1 LTVRN
6 PLTTYKG
13 VDLKHVARRAK
24 LIDMLSWESIFIPSQ
39 LSTCQSMKSSV
50 GLNPQ
55 GRSAE
60 KMKLLLNGSHLEP

>member
-1 LTVRN
+1 
-6 PLTTYKG
+6 LTTYKG
-13 VDLKHVARRAK
+13 VDPKHVARRAK